1 MTHQLVQEVAT
12 FHSEEYGLTSV
23 ITHDSK
29 GYLVRLRD
37 DDAEQVIP
45 YAYLFQDEDQACQ
58 KAQEL
63 LG

>member
-1 MTHQLVQEVAT
+1 MTRQLVQEVAT
-12 FHSEEYGLTSV
+12 FHSKEYGLTSV

-29 GYLVRLRD
+29 GYFVRLRD
-37 DDAEQVIP
+37 DDVKQFIA
-45 YAYLFQDEDQACQ
+45 YSYLFQSEEQARK

>member
-1 MTHQLVQEVAT
+1 MTRQPVQEVAT
-12 FHSEEYGLTSV
+12 FQSEEYGLTSV

-37 DDAEQVIP
+37 DDAGQVIP
-45 YAYLFQDEDQACQ
+45 YAFLFQDEDQARQ